1 MDSTD
6 RVIKSSPEE
15 IERLRAHF
23 GDPRT
28 DGLPYPDLHRHIITL
43 AERGRLF
50 WVERAINK
58 DTELHPLVRWQF
70 RGGLPEPERKAFLF
84 THPTDGKGRDFHGA
98 VLVAGLAGNREIYS
112 VGMGVPVAGIGDL
125 WLKAMAHPV
134 APVLVTD
141 AVCQD
146 IVVTGDDLRAPG
158 AALDGV
164 PVPISTPGWD
174 NGPYFSAGHFITK
187 DPDTGIQNL
196 GNYRGQVKDLLRLGM
211 NPSIEQRA
219 GIYLHWLKYK
229 KRGQKM
235 PTALVVGCPPAVSY
249 TAVQKVPEDVD
260 EIAVAGALAGA
271 PIRVTRAKTVDLLV
285 PAEAEWVIEGY
296 IDTELLEPEAPFGES
311 HGYVNLSEYNAF
323 MEVTAITRRR
333 NPVLTSFISQVTPSE
348 SSTIKRVAYEP
359 MVLDH
364 LQRGLGIRGVKRVSM
379 HEPLT
384 SVVALILLVV
394 ERDMPA
400 TEIWRALYAAS
411 QVHRFAGRWVIAVN
425 DDIDPENSDAI
436 WWAVCY
442 RAQAQHDIRILDR
455 KDPGHGPRFSRD
467 NGETASV
474 LVDATLKDKVPP
486 VALPKREF
494 MERAR
499 GLWRELGLPD
509 FTPAPPWHG
518 YSLGF
523 WPEHLEEQA
532 RLATDSDYF
541 QLGPRLAQQRR
552 SDVAMNQPIDE

>member
-1 MDSTD
+1 MDSAD
-6 RVIKSSPEE
+6 HVVASDDLD
-15 IERLRAHF
+15 RLRARF
-23 GDPRT
+23 ADPRT
-28 DGLPYPDLHRHIITL
+28 EKLGYADLHAHILTL

-50 WVERAINK
+50 VVDRPINK
-58 DTELHPLVRWQF
+58 DTEMHPLVRWQF

-84 THPTDGKGRDFHGA
+84 TQPIDARGRKFTGST
-98 VLVAGLAGNREIYS
+98 LVAGLAGNREIYS
-112 VGMGVPVAGIGDL
+112 VGMGVPIAEIGDT
-125 WLKAMAHPV
+125 WVRAMAEPI
-134 APVLVTD
+134 APVLVED
-141 AVCQD
+141 AVCHD
-146 IVVTGDDLRAPG
+146 IVLSGDALKG
-158 AALDGV
+158 AGLDTI

-174 NGPYFSAGHFITK
+174 NGPYFSAGHYITK
-187 DPDTGIQNL
+187 DPDTGVQNL
-196 GNYRGQVKDLLRLGM
+196 GNYRGQVKDVLRLGM

-229 KRGQKM
+229 ERKQKM
-235 PTALVVGCPPAVSY
+235 PCALVAGCPPAVSY
-249 TAVQKVPEDVD
+249 TAVQKVPEDID
-260 EIAVAGALAGA
+260 ELAVAGALIGR
-271 PIRVTRAKTVDLLV
+271 PLRVTRAKTVDLLV
-285 PAEAEWVIEGY
+285 PAEAEWVIEGF

-359 MVLDH
+359 MVLQH

-384 SVVALILLVV
+384 SVVALIVLVV
-394 ERDMPA
+394 ERNMPE
-400 TEIWRALYAAS
+400 TEIWRSLYAAS

-442 RAQAQHDIRILDR
+442 RAQAQHDIKILDR
-455 KDPGHGPRFSRD
+455 KDPGHGPRFARD

-474 LVDATLKDKVPP
+474 LIDATLKGKIPP
-486 VALPKREF
+486 VALPKREY

-499 GLWRELGLPD
+499 EIWREVGLPD
-509 FTPAPPWHG
+509 FTPQPPWHG

-532 RLATDSDYF
+532 RLATAGDYF
-541 QLGPRLAQQRR
+541 QLGERMKQQRR
-552 SDVAMNQPIDE
+552 SDVEMNQPIDE

>member
-1 MDSTD
+1 MDSADQNLGASPQEID
-6 RVIKSSPEE
+6 RLNQ
-15 IERLRAHF
+15 RY

-28 DGLPYPDLHRHIITL
+28 AALPYPDLHRHILRL

-50 WVERAINK
+50 WVDRPINK
-58 DTELHPLVRWQF
+58 DTEMHPLVRWQF
-70 RGGLPEPERKAFLF
+70 RGGLAEPQRKAFLF
-84 THPTDGKGRDFHGA
+84 TRPIDAKGRRYVGA
-98 VLVAGLAGNREIYS
+98 TLVAGLAGNREIYS
-112 VGMGVPVAGIGDL
+112 LGMGVALAEIGDA
-125 WLKAMAHPV
+125 WVRAMARPI
-134 APVLVTD
+134 APVIVSD
-141 AVCQD
+141 AVCHD
-146 IVVTGDDLRAPG
+146 VVVMGDALKAPG

-174 NGPYFSAGHFITK
+174 NGAYFSAGHFITK

-196 GNYRGQVKDLLRLGM
+196 GNYRGQVKDVLRVGM

-229 KRGQKM
+229 ERRQKM
-235 PTALVVGCPPAVSY
+235 PTAIVAGCPPVVSY
-249 TAVQKVPEDVD
+249 TAVQKVPEDID
-260 EIAVAGALAGA
+260 ELAVAGALAGA
-271 PIRVTRAKTVDLLV
+271 PLRVTRAKTVDLLV
-285 PAEAEWVIEGY
+285 PAEAEWVIEGF
-296 IDTELLEPEAPFGES
+296 IDTELLEPEAPFGEL

-333 NPVLTSFISQVTPSE
+333 DPVLTSFISQVTPSE

-364 LQRGLGIRGVKRVSM
+364 LQRGLGIRGIKRVSM

-384 SVVALILLVV
+384 SVVALIVLIV
-394 ERDMPA
+394 ERAMPA

-455 KDPGHGPRFSRD
+455 KDPGHGPRFARD

-474 LVDATLKDKVPP
+474 LIDATLKDKVPP

-499 GLWRELGLPD
+499 EIWRELGLPD
-509 FTPAPPWHG
+509 FTPQPPWHG

-532 RLATDSDYF
+532 RLATAGESF
-541 QLGPRLAQQRR
+541 ALGERLRQQRR